1 MVSIKSYGA
10 YIPFHRLRREEI
22 GRAWEAGPLRGEKA
36 VANYDE
42 DSITM
47 AVEAGLDCLKGFEP
61 DSIDALLFAS
71 TTAPYKEKQSAAL
84 VATALNLRRNIFT
97 TDFANS
103 LRAGT
108 NAIRTAV
115 DAVKAGSARNVL
127 VVASDC
133 RLGTPGSE
141 FEQLFGDGAA
151 ALIISDTGGA
161 AIEGSYT
168 HTDEIIDLWRAE
180 GQDFVKSWEDRF
192 VITQGY
198 NTNVREG
205 VSSALKQF
213 SATTQDYAKVVLY
226 ASDGRRHQEM
236 ARALKLD
243 SKTQLQDPMFDSVGN
258 TGCAFALMMLV
269 GALEDAKAEDKVLL
283 INYGDGCDVF
293 SLQVKDK
300 MSENSDRRGVKGY
313 LNSKRLISNYEKYI
327 RLRRLMQ
334 VEIGRRRP
342 PMVSSAAVL
351 HRDRKMV
358 LGLHASKC
366 KSCDRLFFPPQRVCL
381 YCQAKDQ
388 NEEVR
393 MAEMKGKLYTFC
405 KDLLAQSV
413 DPPII
418 TSIVNL
424 DGGVR
429 FYAQMTDR
437 DPDKIEVDMPMELT
451 FRKMQEAEGF
461 NSYFWK
467 CRPVR

>member
-10 YIPFHRLRREEI
+10 YIPFHRLKREEI

-36 VANYDE
+36 VANFDE

-47 AVEAGLDCLKGFEP
+47 AVEAGQDCLKGIER
-61 DSIDALLFAS
+61 DSIDALYFAS
-71 TTAPYKEKQSAAL
+71 TTAPYKEKQSAAI
-84 VATALNLRRNIFT
+84 VAAALDLRRNIFT

-108 NAIRTAV
+108 NAIRAAV
-115 DAVKAGSARNVL
+115 DAVKAGSARKVM
-127 VVASDC
+127 VVAADC
-133 RLGTPGSE
+133 RLGAPGSE
-141 FEQLFGDGAA
+141 FEQVFGDGAV
-151 ALIISDTGGA
+151 ALIISDAGSTI
-161 AIEGSYT
+161 IEGSYT
-168 HTDEIIDLWRAE
+168 HTDEIIDIWRAD
-180 GQDFVKSWEDRF
+180 GQNFVKSWEDRF
-192 VITQGY
+192 VMTQGY
-198 NTNVREG
+198 TTNVQEAVRA
-205 VSSALKQF
+205 ALKQF
-213 SATTQDYAKVVLY
+213 NANTQDYTKVVLY

-236 ARALKLD
+236 ARGLKLD
-243 SKTQLQDPMFDSVGN
+243 PKTQLQDPMFDSVGN
-258 TGCAFALMMLV
+258 TGSAFALLILV
-269 GALEDAKAEDKVLL
+269 GALEDAKTGDRLLL

-300 MSENSDRRGVKGY
+300 IPENKECRGVKGY

-327 RLRRLMQ
+327 RLRRLME

-366 KSCDRLFFPPQRVCL
+366 KSCSRLFFPPQRVCA
-381 YCQAKDQ
+381 YCRAKDQ
-388 NEEVR
+388 YEEVR
-393 MAEMKGKLYTFC
+393 LAEMKGKLYTFC
-405 KDLLAQSV
+405 KDHLAQSI
-413 DPPII
+413 DPPVI
-418 TSIVNL
+418 TSIVDL
-424 DGGVR
+424 DAGVR
-429 FYAQMTDR
+429 FYGQMTDR

>member
-1 MVSIKSYGA
+1 MVSIRSCGA
-10 YIPFHRLRREEI
+10 YIPYHRLSREEI

-36 VANYDE
+36 VANFDE

-47 AVEAGLDCLKGFEP
+47 AVEAGLDCLKGMER
-61 DSIDALLFAS
+61 DSIDALYFAS

-84 VATALNLRRNIFT
+84 IAAALDLRRNTFT

-108 NAIRTAV
+108 NAIRAAV
-115 DAVKAGSARNVL
+115 DAVKAGSARNVM
-127 VVASDC
+127 VVAADC

-141 FEQLFGDGAA
+141 FEQVLGDGAA
-151 ALIISDTGGA
+151 ALIISDTGGTV
-161 AIEGSYT
+161 IEGSYT

-180 GQDFVKSWEDRF
+180 GQNFVKSWEDRF

-198 NTNVREG
+198 TANVQEAVRD
-205 VSSALKQF
+205 ALKQF
-213 SATTQDYAKVVLY
+213 TATTQDYTKVILY
-226 ASDGRRHQEM
+226 ASEGRRYQEM
-236 ARALKLD
+236 TRSLKLD
-243 SKTQLQDPMFDSVGN
+243 PKSQLQDPMFDSVGN
-258 TGCAFALMMLV
+258 TGSAFALMMLV
-269 GALEDAKAEDKVLL
+269 GALEEAKAGDKLLL
-283 INYGDGCDVF
+283 INYGDGCDLF
-293 SLQVKDK
+293 SFQVKDK
-300 MSENSDRRGVKGY
+300 IPEKKDRRGIKGY
-313 LNSKRLISNYEKYI
+313 LNSKRLITNYEKYI
-327 RLRRLMQ
+327 RLRRLME

-342 PMVSSAAVL
+342 PAVSSAAVL

-358 LGLHASKC
+358 LSLHASKC
-366 KSCDRLFFPPQRVCL
+366 KSCSRLFFPPQRVCL

-388 NEEVR
+388 CEEVR
-393 MAEMKGKLYTFC
+393 LAEMRGKLYTFC
-405 KDLLAQSV
+405 KDHLAQSI
-413 DPPII
+413 DPPVI

-429 FYAQMTDR
+429 FYGQMTDR

-467 CRPVR
+467 CRPIR